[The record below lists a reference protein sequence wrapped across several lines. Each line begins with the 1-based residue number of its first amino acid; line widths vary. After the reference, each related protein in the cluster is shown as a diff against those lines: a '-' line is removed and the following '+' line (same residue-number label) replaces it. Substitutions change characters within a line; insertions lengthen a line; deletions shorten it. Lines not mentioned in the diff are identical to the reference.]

1 MWYMFL
7 AVLRALRFRWNQN
20 KYLSGYQHYH
30 RFTLTHEN
38 TCTPAGHSRW
48 CSCVLKLN
56 GLYKQKQKARV
67 LVIIQYDNNTIPNT
81 RERASSSFVDVECTN
96 PIVLFTIRL
105 RIRMFVF
112 NLSKCISLKR
122 ISYDWDIAERV
133 SKEITERSKS
143 YSPERALLFIH
154 SVKNIRYSKKLAKV
168 NSNVFW
174 INIILPVALGSHPK
188 KPSLFLTSQMKDTK
202 WETTIVKVSES
213 VFVWVTV
220 YMSL

>member
-1 MWYMFL
+1 MLL
-7 AVLRALRFRWNQN
+7 AVLRALRFGWNQN

-81 RERASSSFVDVECTN
+81 RERASSSFVDVDCTN
-96 PIVLFTIRL
+96 PVVLFTIRL
-105 RIRMFVF
+105 RIRIFVF
-112 NLSKCISLKR
+112 HLNKCISLKR

-154 SVKNIRYSKKLAKV
+154 SVKNIRYSTK
-168 NSNVFW
+168 NSKSKFQC
-174 INIILPVALGSHPK
+174 ILNKYHPVTLGSPPK